1 MFNKYYMFSEEID
14 TKLKDLGFTLS
25 QSFTTLSYENIC
37 QEGNSIVKY
46 EINRNMVSAQELLE
60 EACTRRYAAYLEDLT
75 FEEIISKLER
85 CLNDLKNR
93 GIK

>member
-14 TKLKDLGFTLS
+14 AKLKDQGFTLN

-46 EINRNMVSAQELLE
+46 EINRNIVSAQELLE
-60 EACTRRYAAYLEDLT
+60 GICTRRYIAYLEDLT
-75 FEEIISKLER
+75 FEEIISKLEC